1 MKGNYNDNN
10 KLLHFLYCP
19 TLLLIAFYSKL
30 AKSLLFSRKPIER
43 KFSRMSKDNREDD
56 VVVFTL
62 QRHRSLHG
70 YRAGVRAIRALP
82 HAEPVVP
89 GAVHGDSVRRSHSQ
103 PLPQHLHRTSQRRTG
118 AWGGVVCETLL
129 RLPLTSDHDQ
139 DDPLQGRVI
148 RCHDLA

>member
-1 MKGNYNDNN
+1 
-10 KLLHFLYCP
+10 
-19 TLLLIAFYSKL
+19 
-30 AKSLLFSRKPIER
+30 
-43 KFSRMSKDNREDD
+43 MSKYNRDDD
-56 VVVFTL
+56 VVFLTL

-70 YRAGVRAIRALP
+70 LRAGVRAIRALP

-89 GAVHGDSVRRSHSQ
+89 GAVHGDSVRRSHPQ

-118 AWGGVVCETLL
+118 AGGGVVCQTLL
-129 RLPLTSDHDQ
+129 HLPLASDHDQ